1 MKPDFFNNVTIE
13 QCITSEVLTADEDG
27 AGIDLQGYEGCLF
40 VANVGVSGDTL
51 SGSVYIELE
60 LEESDDDSTYTDVA
74 DADLT
79 GFVAGTNDGCWAFID
94 DPAEDDVVIKC
105 QYMGDLQFVRAV
117 VNVTGTHSNGT
128 PISITAVKTGYKYP
142 PVA

>member
-1 MKPDFFNNVTIE
+1 MKPDLYNNLTVE
-13 QCITSEVLTADEDG
+13 QCITAEVLTADADG

-51 SGSVYIELE
+51 SGAVIIELE

-74 DADLT
+74 DADMI
-79 GFVAGTNDGCWAFID
+79 GAVAGTNDGCWAFID
-94 DPAEDDVVIKC
+94 DPAEDDVVVKA
-105 QYMGDLQFVRAV
+105 QYLGKLQFVRAV

-128 PISITAVKTGYKYP
+128 PISVTAEKIAYKYP